1 MVVTYR
7 EKKTTKTD
15 LNSIVMII
23 TLNVNGLNT
32 VIEIQ
37 RLSNWIK
44 INKTHLYAVYKNPML
59 NIET

>member
-1 MVVTYR
+1 MVVTNR
-7 EKKTTKTD
+7 EKKATKTD

-23 TLNVNGLNT
+23 ALNVNGLNT
-32 VIEIQ
+32 VIKIQ
-37 RLSNWIK
+37 RLSNWIN

>member
-32 VIEIQ
+32 VIEMQ